1 MPKLAMK
8 NLHVPLPEPLYVRL
22 RREAERS
29 RRPATDLAREAIDLW
44 LQEQRNA
51 SIHEAVLAY
60 AQGVAGTIDDLDP
73 QLESAG
79 IESLRRPDRAGKKG
93 RRR

>member
-1 MPKLAMK
+1 MTKSAMK
-8 NLHVPLPEPLYVRL
+8 NLHVPLPEPLYHRL
-22 RREAERS
+22 RGEAVRS

-51 SIHEAVLAY
+51 SIHAAILEY
-60 AQGVAGTIDDLDP
+60 AHGIAGTIDDLDP
-73 QLESAG
+73 QLESAS
-79 IESLRRPDRAGKKG
+79 IESLKGSERAGKKG